1 MNAQQRIYNKMNE
14 VFYKKVGRKY
24 VQINDPYALDGLR
37 EGWWLVKVKPGS
49 TSIRQAVYP
58 AKAEIQAAAKDK
70 EEELVE
76 IIRKASEARP
86 QSIPLSEQAKAD
98 WDWFMSRNGKEFNTL
113 EYPSAQENAELIIAA
128 LLQK

>member
-1 MNAQQRIYNKMNE
+1 MNAETRVYENMNQIR
-14 VFYKKVGRKY
+14 YKKIGNKY
-24 VQINDPYALDGLR
+24 VQDNDPWAYEGLR
-37 EGWWLVKVKPGS
+37 EGWWLIKVKPGS

-58 AKAEIQAAAKDK
+58 AKAEIMAAVRDK
-70 EEELVE
+70 EDALVD

-98 WDWFMSRNGKEFNTL
+98 WDWFMSRNGKEFSTL
-113 EYPSAQENAELIIAA
+113 EYPSLQENAELIIAA

>member
-1 MNAQQRIYNKMNE
+1 MNAETRAYEKMNQIR
-14 VFYKKVGRKY
+14 YKKIGNKY
-24 VQINDPYALDGLR
+24 VQDNDPCAYEGLR

-58 AKAEIQAAAKDK
+58 AKAEIMAAARDK
-70 EEELVE
+70 EDTLVD

-113 EYPSAQENAELIIAA
+113 EYPSLQENAELIIAA

>member
-1 MNAQQRIYNKMNE
+1 MNAETRAYEKMNQIR
-14 VFYKKVGRKY
+14 YKKIGKKY
-24 VQINDPYALDGLR
+24 VQDNDPWAYDGLQ

-58 AKAEIQAAAKDK
+58 AKAEIMAAARDK
-70 EEELVE
+70 EDTLVD

-86 QSIPLSEQAKAD
+86 QGLPLSGQAAAD
-98 WDWFMSRNGKEFNTL
+98 WDWFMSRNGSEFSTL
-113 EYPSAQENAELIIAA
+113 EYPSMQENAELIIAA

>member
-1 MNAQQRIYNKMNE
+1 MNAYNRILDKQNTQL
-14 VFYKKVGRKY
+14 YKKVGRKY

-37 EGWWLVKVKPGS
+37 EGWWLVKVAPGS

-58 AKAEIQAAAKDK
+58 HKAEIQAAAKDK
-70 EEELVE
+70 ADQLVE

-113 EYPSAQENAELIIAA
+113 EYPSVQENAEKIIEA

>member
-1 MNAQQRIYNKMNE
+1 MNAQQRIYNRMNE

-37 EGWWLVKVKPGS
+37 EGWWLVKVAAGS

-58 AKAEIQAAAKDK
+58 HKAEIQAAAKDK
-70 EEELVE
+70 VDQLVE
-76 IIRKASEARP
+76 IIIKASEARP

-98 WDWFMSRNGKEFNTL
+98 WAWFMSRNGKEFNTL
-113 EYPSAQENAELIIAA
+113 EYPSVQENAEKIIEA

>member
-1 MNAQQRIYNKMNE
+1 MNAQQRIYDRMNE

-37 EGWWLVKVKPGS
+37 EGWWLVKVAPGS

-58 AKAEIQAAAKDK
+58 HKAEIQAAAKDK
-70 EEELVE
+70 EDQLVE

-86 QSIPLSEQAKAD
+86 QSIPSSEQAKAD
-98 WDWFMSRNGKEFNTL
+98 WDWFISRNGKEFNTL
-113 EYPSAQENAELIIAA
+113 EYPSMQQNAEKIIEA

>member
-1 MNAQQRIYNKMNE
+1 MNAETRVYDKMNQIR
-14 VFYKKVGRKY
+14 YKKVGRKY
-24 VQINDPYALDGLR
+24 VQVTDPYALDGLH

-58 AKAEIQAAAKDK
+58 AKAEIMAAARDK
-70 EEELVE
+70 EEQLVD
-76 IIRKASEARP
+76 IILKASEAGPRGL
-86 QSIPLSEQAKAD
+86 PLSEQAKAD
-98 WDWFMSRNGKEFNTL
+98 WDWFISRNGKEFNTL